1 MPAVIYQIALASHYK
16 AFRLFI
22 PPHPR
27 PSSTPAQMAVG
38 GFARPGGAKNLKGPW
53 VVIIAAFLAVAGI
66 LILGNQSW
74 NIGVIG
80 TGGNNMNTSDFVIDT
95 RRLGKAYNGVQALKS
110 LDLKV
115 PKNSIF
121 GFLGPNGSGKTTT
134 IKLLLGLT
142 RPTSGS
148 GSVFGQDIVED
159 SVAIRKRI
167 GYLAQDPRFYEHMTA
182 RETLRFK
189 AHFYYHGPAAEID
202 KRITETLELVGLSDK
217 ADRHIKGFSGGERQR
232 LGIAQAQINYPA
244 LLILDEPAAAL
255 DPMGRRDVLE
265 VMERIQKHATIFYST
280 HILDDVQRVSD
291 SVAILNHGEL
301 VAQASIQDLLAG
313 SRGTIYSLD
322 TEGEVGQARARIA
335 DQAWVSGI
343 DVTSADGQTTWQV
356 TVTDDEAA
364 KAQLL
369 RLVLADEQLT
379 VTKFGRKTYELEEI
393 FMNIVEGDHHG

>member
-1 MPAVIYQIALASHYK
+1 MNELTD
-16 AFRLFI
+16 FI
-22 PPHPR
+22 
-27 PSSTPAQMAVG
+27 
-38 GFARPGGAKNLKGPW
+38 
-53 VVIIAAFLAVAGI
+53 
-66 LILGNQSW
+66 
-74 NIGVIG
+74 
-80 TGGNNMNTSDFVIDT
+80 IDT
-95 RRLGKAYNGVQALKS
+95 RGLGKAYDEVKALKS

-121 GFLGPNGSGKTTT
+121 GFLGPNGAGKTTT

-148 GSVFGQDIVED
+148 GSIFGQDIVTD
-159 SVAIRKRI
+159 SIGIRKRV

-189 AHFYYHGPAAEID
+189 ANFYYSGPAAEIE

-217 ADRHIKGFSGGERQR
+217 ADRSIKGFSGGERQR
-232 LGIAQAQINYPA
+232 LGIAQAQINYPD

-265 VMERIQKHATIFYST
+265 VMERLQKYTTIFYST

-301 VAQASIQDLLAG
+301 VAQASIEDLLAG
-313 SRGTIYSLD
+313 NQGTIYSLD
-322 TEGEVGQARARIA
+322 IEGETGQTRARISE
-335 DQAWVSGI
+335 QAWVSGI
-343 DVTSADGQTTWQV
+343 EVATAHGQTTWQIS
-356 TVTDDEAA
+356 VTDDKAA

-369 RLVLADEQLT
+369 RLMLADEQIMIT
-379 VTKFGRKTYELEEI
+379 NFGRKTYNLEEI
-393 FMNIVEGDHHG
+393 FMNIVEGDNHGKRE